1 MEEAKFIGQLGA
13 FGVIGFI
20 ICLFIACTICFCA
33 TAHVRFIY
41 TYLCPIKNLQTCC
54 RLFSQKFRASH
65 KQIPDSI
72 VELEEQIS
80 GSRRAQKIAR
90 RVNQSN
96 TLRDFHSISP
106 RLSSFI
112 VDLPQEEII
121 SRRVIYNRSSDQSL
135 LSCVSP
141 AEPEG
146 RLSSNMISARL
157 NFQRGSKILTSFEH
171 TPKKSAVDLLAPP
184 VCCKC

>member
-1 MEEAKFIGQLGA
+1 MEETKIIGQLGF
-13 FGVIGFI
+13 FGVLGLI
-20 ICLFIACTICFCA
+20 ICLFIACTSCFCA

-41 TYLCPIKNLQTCC
+41 TYLCPIRNLQTCC

-72 VELEEQIS
+72 LELEEQIS

-106 RLSSFI
+106 RLNNFI
-112 VDLPQEEII
+112 VDLRQDEIS
-121 SRRVIYNRSSDQSL
+121 SRRVLYTRSSDQAL
-135 LSCVSP
+135 LPCMSP

-146 RLSSNMISARL
+146 RLSSNLFSARL
-157 NFQRGSKILTSFEH
+157 DFHRGSKIVTSF
-171 TPKKSAVDLLAPP
+171 
-184 VCCKC
+184 